1 MAAQSNTRLTW
12 LRRTGALCVVAVA
25 CASLLNA
32 VAVRP
37 AAAAQTTTERT
48 MRIAVSKPGTVI
60 SGDTVTMRCRAKD
73 QKGKAIKGV
82 RVTFKWYLPEGTRAQ
97 ERTTNAD
104 GLASA
109 SRVTDCGSGGDF
121 EAKVVVTARW
131 HGQVKKVTRSF
142 TIIGGT

>member
-25 CASLLNA
+25 CALLLSA
-32 VAVRP
+32 LAVRP
-37 AAAAQTTTERT
+37 AAAQTPMERT
-48 MRIAVSKPGTVI
+48 MRIGVNTPGTAT

-73 QKGKAIKGV
+73 QKGTAIKGV
-82 RVTFKWYLPEGTRAQ
+82 GVTFRWYLPEGSRAQ

-109 SRVTDCGSGGDF
+109 GRVMDCGSAGVF
-121 EAKVVVTARW
+121 EVKVVVTARW

>member
-1 MAAQSNTRLTW
+1 MAARSNARLTW
-12 LRRTGALCVVAVA
+12 LRRTRALCVVAVA
-25 CASLLNA
+25 CALLLSA

-37 AAAAQTTTERT
+37 AAAAKTPMERT
-48 MRIAVSKPGTVI
+48 MRIAVSTPGSVI

-73 QKGKAIKGV
+73 QKGKVIRGV
-82 RVTFKWYLPEGTRAQ
+82 AVTFKWYLPEGTRAQ
-97 ERTTNAD
+97 ERSTNAD

-109 SRVTDCGSGGDF
+109 SRVADCGSAGDF

-131 HGQVKKVTRSF
+131 HGQVKKVIRTF

>member
-1 MAAQSNTRLTW
+1 MAAQSNARLTS
-12 LRRTGALCVVAVA
+12 LRRTGALCVVVA
-25 CASLLNA
+25 CALLLSA
-32 VAVRP
+32 VVVRP
-37 AAAAQTTTERT
+37 AAAAQTTMERT
-48 MRIAVSKPGTVI
+48 MRIAVSTPGTVI
-60 SGDTVTMRCRAKD
+60 SGDTVTVRCRAKD